1 MQLDLTRMQLESMIQ
16 RDPMDHCP
24 YNDTDCPKV
33 NEIKEDI
40 DNLNIAVS
48 NLLKIVYI
56 IVGVCVAELGI
67 VLI

>member
-1 MQLDLTRMQLESMIQ
+1 MIQ